1 MEQMEK
7 KLLQTVA
14 DISGFMPGSAF
25 SLRKKRGGC

>member
-7 KLLQTVA
+7 NLLKTVS

-25 SLRKKRGGC
+25 SLRKN